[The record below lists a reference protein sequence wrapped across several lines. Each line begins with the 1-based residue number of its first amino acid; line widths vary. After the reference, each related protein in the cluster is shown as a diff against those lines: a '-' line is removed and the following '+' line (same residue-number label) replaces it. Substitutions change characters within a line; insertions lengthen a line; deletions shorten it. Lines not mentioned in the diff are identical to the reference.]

1 MDKRFTWVDE
11 FISNVKPYIFV
22 REEDSVLIKRP
33 NVVQKLNPMGAAI
46 LRELLDGNSIKDIL
60 QKINHDEQ
68 KTLDVFHFLTAVRE
82 SLDDVLDIYTLNP
95 AVEKKPLKA
104 PFTTLPVLSELAIT
118 YRCNFRCSFCY
129 AGINC
134 MRDAATTDLS
144 TKELKKLIYKIRY
157 EAQVPSISFSGGEP
171 TLRKDLPELIAY
183 AKEMDMRVNLIS
195 NGYLIDEK
203 LAKAMKEAGLDSAQ
217 LSIEGVTANIHEKI
231 TGVKGSFTQLLKAVK
246 HLENEKIRVHTNTT
260 LSLENVKEAVELP
273 HFCKEDLGMERFS
286 MNLVIPTGSAKE
298 HAKILLPYSKAGE
311 IVSKIYEESKKLDIE
326 FMWYSP
332 LPLCMFNTI
341 TAGLGNKGCAA
352 CDGLL
357 SVDPEGNIIPCAS
370 WDESMGNLLYNDFES
385 IWQTDRSSF
394 IRNKMET
401 HPLCRECD
409 SFNSCQGACPL
420 YWNMN
425 GYGELDAIFEKNKE
439 LMH

>member
-1 MDKRFTWVDE
+1 MDERFSWVDE

-22 REEDSVLIKRP
+22 RQQDAVLIKRP

-46 LRELLDGNSIKDIL
+46 LRDLLDGNSISVIL
-60 QKINHDEQ
+60 DKINHDKQ
-68 KTLDVFHFLTAVRE
+68 KANDIFNFLIAVRK
-82 SLDDVLDIYTLNP
+82 SLDDELDVHTLNP
-95 AVEKKPLKA
+95 AVEKKPLVA
-104 PFTTLPVLSELAIT
+104 PFTSLPVLSELAVT

-134 MRDAATTDLS
+134 TRDAASTELS
-144 TKELKKLIYKIRY
+144 TAELKELIYKIRFQ
-157 EAQVPSISFSGGEP
+157 AQVPSISFTGGEP
-171 TLRKDLPELIAY
+171 TLRKDLPDLIAY
-183 AKEMDMRVNLIS
+183 AKEIDMRVNLIS
-195 NGYLIDEK
+195 NGYLIDEN
-203 LAKAMKEAGLDSAQ
+203 LAKAMKNAGLDSAQ
-217 LSIEGVTANIHEKI
+217 LSLEGVTEETHDAIV
-231 TGVKGSFTQLLKAVK
+231 GVKGAYQQLLKAVK
-246 HLENEKIRVHTNTT
+246 HLEAEGIRVHTNTT
-260 LSLENVKEAVELP
+260 LSLENVDEVERLPGFLKE
-273 HFCKEDLGMERFS
+273 LGMARFS

-298 HAKILLPYSKAGE
+298 HDKILLPYSKAGE
-311 IVSKIYEESKKLDIE
+311 IVKKIYDESKKHDIE

-357 SVDPEGNIIPCAS
+357 SVDPEGNIIPCSS
-370 WDESMGNLLYNDFES
+370 WDEPMGNLLRNDFES
-385 IWQTDRSSF
+385 IWHSDRSTY

-409 SFNSCQGACPL
+409 NFHSCQGACPL
-420 YWNMN
+420 YWNVN
-425 GYGELDAIFEKNKE
+425 GYGELDKIFEKNKE

>member
-1 MDKRFTWVDE
+1 MDERFSWVDE

-22 REEDSVLIKRP
+22 RQEDAVLIKRP

-46 LRELLDGNSIKDIL
+46 LRELLDGNSISDIL
-60 QKINHDEQ
+60 GKINHDVE
-68 KTLDVFHFLTAVRE
+68 KADDIYYFLSAVRK
-82 SLDDVLDIYTLNP
+82 SLDDELDVHTLNP
-95 AVEKKPLKA
+95 AVEKKPLVA
-104 PFTTLPVLSELAIT
+104 PFTSLPVLSELAVT

-134 MRDAATTDLS
+134 TRDAAATELS
-144 TKELKKLIYKIRY
+144 TAELKELIYKIRFQ
-157 EAQVPSISFSGGEP
+157 AQVPSISFTGGEP

-183 AKEMDMRVNLIS
+183 AKEIDMRVNLIS

-217 LSIEGVTANIHEKI
+217 LSLEGATEETHDVVV
-231 TGVKGSFTQLLKAVK
+231 GVKGAYQQLLKAVK
-246 HLENEKIRVHTNTT
+246 HLEAEDIRVHTNTT
-260 LSLENVKEAVELP
+260 LSLENVDEAVRLP
-273 HFCKEDLGMERFS
+273 GFLKELGMARFS

-298 HAKILLPYSKAGE
+298 HEKILLPYSRAGE
-311 IVSKIYEESKKLDIE
+311 IVTKIYEESKRQDIE

-370 WDESMGNLLYNDFES
+370 
-385 IWQTDRSSF
+385 
-394 IRNKMET
+394 
-401 HPLCRECD
+401 CD
-409 SFNSCQGACPL
+409 
-420 YWNMN
+420 
-425 GYGELDAIFEKNKE
+425 
-439 LMH
+439 

>member
-1 MDKRFTWVDE
+1 MDERFSWVDE

-22 REEDSVLIKRP
+22 RQEDAVLIKRP

-46 LRELLDGNSIKDIL
+46 LRELLDGNSISDIL
-60 QKINHDEQ
+60 GKINHDVE
-68 KTLDVFHFLTAVRE
+68 KADDIYYFLSAVRK
-82 SLDDVLDIYTLNP
+82 SLDDELDVHTLNP
-95 AVEKKPLKA
+95 AVEKKPLVA
-104 PFTTLPVLSELAIT
+104 PFTSLPVLSELAVT

-134 MRDAATTDLS
+134 TRDAAATELS
-144 TKELKKLIYKIRY
+144 TAELKELIYKIRFQ
-157 EAQVPSISFSGGEP
+157 AQVPSISFTGGEP

-183 AKEMDMRVNLIS
+183 AKEIDMRVNLIS

-217 LSIEGVTANIHEKI
+217 LSLEGATEETHDVVV
-231 TGVKGSFTQLLKAVK
+231 GVKGAYQQLLKAVK
-246 HLENEKIRVHTNTT
+246 HLEAEDIRVHTNTT
-260 LSLENVKEAVELP
+260 LSLENVDEAVRLP
-273 HFCKEDLGMERFS
+273 GFLKELGMARFS

-298 HAKILLPYSKAGE
+298 HEKILLPYSRAGE
-311 IVSKIYEESKKLDIE
+311 IVTKIYEESKRQDIE

-370 WDESMGNLLYNDFES
+370 WDEPMGNLLKNDFES
-385 IWQTDRSSF
+385 IWHTDRSTQ

-409 SFNSCQGACPL
+409 SFHSCQGACPL

-425 GYGELDAIFEKNKE
+425 GYGELDKIFEKNKE

>member
-1 MDKRFTWVDE
+1 MDERFSWVDE

-22 REEDSVLIKRP
+22 RQEDAVLIKRP

-46 LRELLDGNSIKDIL
+46 LRELLDGNSISDIL
-60 QKINHDEQ
+60 GKINHDVE
-68 KTLDVFHFLTAVRE
+68 KADDIYYFLSAVRK
-82 SLDDVLDIYTLNP
+82 SLDDELDVHTLNP
-95 AVEKKPLKA
+95 AVEKKPLVA
-104 PFTTLPVLSELAIT
+104 PFTSLPVLSELAVT

-134 MRDAATTDLS
+134 TRDAAATELS
-144 TKELKKLIYKIRY
+144 TAELKELIYKIRFQ
-157 EAQVPSISFSGGEP
+157 AQVPSISFTGGEP

-183 AKEMDMRVNLIS
+183 AKEIDMRVNLIS

-217 LSIEGVTANIHEKI
+217 LSLEGATEETHDVVV
-231 TGVKGSFTQLLKAVK
+231 GVKGAYQQLLKAVK
-246 HLENEKIRVHTNTT
+246 HLEAEDIRVHTNTT
-260 LSLENVKEAVELP
+260 LSLENVDEAVRLP
-273 HFCKEDLGMERFS
+273 GFLKELGMARFS

-298 HAKILLPYSKAGE
+298 HEKILLPYSRAGE
-311 IVSKIYEESKKLDIE
+311 IVTKIYEESKRQDIE

-370 WDESMGNLLYNDFES
+370 WDEPMGNLLNNDFES
-385 IWQTDRSSF
+385 IWHTDRSTQ

-409 SFNSCQGACPL
+409 SFHSCQGACPL

-425 GYGELDAIFEKNKE
+425 GYGELDKIFEKNKE